1 MDALLNLNNMKVP
14 RRPTTKRSSRLVAIA
29 IRHAIL
35 KKCLPRFMWATT
47 SCDFFYS
54 IMKWILKSTLFN
66 IYYVNMPAL
75 YTFSLSLIS
84 I

>member
-47 SCDFFYS
+47 SCDFF
-54 IMKWILKSTLFN
+54 IQL
-66 IYYVNMPAL
+66 
-75 YTFSLSLIS
+75 
-84 I
+84 